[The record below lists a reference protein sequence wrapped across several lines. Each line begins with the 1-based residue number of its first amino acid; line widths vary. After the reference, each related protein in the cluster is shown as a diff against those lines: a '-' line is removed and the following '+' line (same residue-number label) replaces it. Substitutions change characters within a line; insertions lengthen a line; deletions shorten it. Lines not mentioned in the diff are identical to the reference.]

1 MRARLNT
8 LVSLSLLAL
17 PLQLSAKVLLGGAY
31 QTTTD
36 VQKYL
41 NLALDAAAMKET
53 DDIAL
58 KQSIYQDGLNPNQRP

>member
-8 LVSLSLLAL
+8 IVSLSLLVL
-17 PLQLSAKVLLGGAY
+17 PLQISAKVLLGGTY
-31 QTTTD
+31 ETTTD
-36 VQKYL
+36 VQNYL

-58 KQSIYQDGLNPNQRP
+58 KQTIYRDGLNPGS

>member
-8 LVSLSLLAL
+8 VVSLSLLVL
-17 PLQLSAKVLLGGAY
+17 PLQLSAKVLLGGTFE
-31 QTTTD
+31 TTTD
-36 VQKYL
+36 VQNYL

-58 KQSIYQDGLNPNQRP
+58 KQTIYQDGLNPGTS

>member
-8 LVSLSLLAL
+8 IVSLSLLVL
-17 PLQLSAKVLLGGAY
+17 PLQISAKVLLGGTY
-31 QTTTD
+31 ETTTD
-36 VQKYL
+36 VQNYL

-58 KQSIYQDGLNPNQRP
+58 KQTIYRDGLNPGSS

>member
-8 LVSLSLLAL
+8 FVSLSLLAL
-17 PLQLSAKVLLGGAY
+17 PLQLSAKVLLGGTY

>member
-8 LVSLSLLAL
+8 VVSLSLVVL
-17 PLQLSAKVLLGGAY
+17 PLQLSAKVLLGGTFE
-31 QTTTD
+31 TTTD
-36 VQKYL
+36 VQNYL

-58 KQSIYQDGLNPNQRP
+58 KQTIYQDGLNPGTS